1 MALFDVLRT
10 GVQVIAAGVLE
21 SFKGTVSHQAWVGA
35 DGRGG
40 DLYATAAN
48 RRALIDLTKKVLHT
62 TSGRYVNVFATLSF
76 LDPIADTSANSGFT
90 RENPIDPRDILTLPD
105 GSTAPIQQTG
115 AFMDPVTSRP
125 VFNDTIL
132 GNPVA
137 GS

>member
-10 GVQVIAAGVLE
+10 GVQVIAAGILE
-21 SFKGTVSHQAWVGA
+21 SFKGTVQHEAWVGA

-40 DLYATAAN
+40 DLYAAAAP
-48 RRALIDLTKKVLHT
+48 RRALIDLTKREIHT
-62 TSGRYVNVFATLSF
+62 SSGKFVRVFAMLTF

-105 GSTAPIQQTG
+105 GTTAPIADTG

-125 VFNDTIL
+125 VFNATVL
-132 GNPVA
+132 GSPVQ